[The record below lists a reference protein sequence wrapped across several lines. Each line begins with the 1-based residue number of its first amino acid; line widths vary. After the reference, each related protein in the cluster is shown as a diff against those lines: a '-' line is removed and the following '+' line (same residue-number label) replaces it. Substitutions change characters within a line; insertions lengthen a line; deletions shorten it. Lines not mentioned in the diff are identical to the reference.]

1 MVKLRN
7 EKKQSEIITIGSM
20 SLPAKVLASSIIFIM
35 SFGMLGAT
43 GQIVVHDII
52 PTFFG
57 VKNATEMQ
65 TSTQDFEDMATIPS
79 ESGAVS
85 ERGDLFSELP
95 AEAVTPEKKQF
106 YENEQFV
113 WSLRWTH
120 IHLFGIGMI
129 FIFMGGISL
138 LLDAGA
144 TFRTWLIV
152 LPFVGMLIDIAAVWL
167 KGFVSPLFFWLHLP
181 GGGLFG
187 LVFGYV
193 ALRALWEMWLK
204 PMGSAH

>member
-1 MVKLRN
+1 MEELLN
-7 EKKQSEIITIGSM
+7 EKKQPGLIRLGNM

-57 VKNATEMQ
+57 EKNTAEMQ
-65 TSTQDFEDMATIPS
+65 DSAMNMDRNAD
-79 ESGAVS
+79 SGTVS
-85 ERGDLFSELP
+85 DRGDLFSDLS
-95 AEAVTPEKKQF
+95 AKAVNPEKKPF

-129 FIFMGGISL
+129 FIFIGGISL

-144 TFRTWLIV
+144 TFRAWLIV

-167 KGFVSPLFFWLHLP
+167 KGFVSPVFFWLHLP
-181 GGGLFG
+181 GGGLFS

-193 ALRALWEMWLK
+193 SLRALWEMWLK
-204 PMGSAH
+204 PRPQDS

>member
-1 MVKLRN
+1 MVKFRK
-7 EKKQSEIITIGSM
+7 EKKQSEIKTIGNM
-20 SLPAKVLASSIIFIM
+20 SLPAKVLASSIVFIM

-57 VKNATEMQ
+57 VKNSTEMQ
-65 TSTQDFEDMATIPS
+65 ISTQDTEDKATMPL
-79 ESGAVS
+79 ESGPVS
-85 ERGDLFSELP
+85 ERGDLFSELT
-95 AEAVTPEKKQF
+95 AEAVTPEKNPF

-144 TFRTWLIV
+144 TFRAWLIV
-152 LPFVGMLIDIAAVWL
+152 LPFVGMLIDIAALWL
-167 KGFVSPLFFWLHLP
+167 KGFVSPAFFWLHLP

-193 ALRALWEMWLK
+193 SLRALWEMWFK
-204 PMGSAH
+204 PRPKES

>member
-7 EKKQSEIITIGSM
+7 EKKHSELVTIGSM

-57 VKNATEMQ
+57 EKNTAEMQ
-65 TSTQDFEDMATIPS
+65 DPARDIDRTANMDS
-79 ESGAVS
+79 ESGVVS
-85 ERGDLFSELP
+85 ERGDLFSELHT
-95 AEAVTPEKKQF
+95 EAMIPEEKPF

-113 WSLRWTH
+113 WSLRWAH

-138 LLDAGA
+138 FLDAGPS
-144 TFRTWLIV
+144 FRAWLIV
-152 LPFVGMLIDIAAVWL
+152 LPFVGMLIDISDVWL
-167 KGFVSPLFFWLHLP
+167 KGFVSPVFFWLHQP

-193 ALRALWEMWLK
+193 SLRALWEM
-204 PMGSAH
+204 